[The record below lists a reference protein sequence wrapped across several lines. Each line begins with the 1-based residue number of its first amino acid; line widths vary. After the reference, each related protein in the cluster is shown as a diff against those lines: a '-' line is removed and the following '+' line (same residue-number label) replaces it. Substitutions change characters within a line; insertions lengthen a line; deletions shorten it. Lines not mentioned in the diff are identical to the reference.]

1 MAATRAVAGSCWA
14 LLCPSCRSRAV
25 GRAGSTQQ
33 GCRLP
38 VLSVVR
44 PSLTPSRQIAIREDW
59 LAQRVE
65 EILLPDL
72 PIVDPHHHL
81 WDREAERYLLDDLLR
96 DTGGGHV
103 IRATVFVQCGA
114 MYRPDGPEA
123 LRPLGE
129 TEFVNGIGA
138 AAASGRYGPTRACA
152 GIVGFADLTLGDR
165 VAPVLEAQLA
175 AAGARFRGVRNRT
188 AWHPSPEVRS
198 NLLGPPPGP
207 LEDPRFIEAARQLAA
222 RGLVLD
228 VWAYQTQLSRVAAI
242 ARAVPGL
249 TVVVNHCGG
258 PLGAGPFAG
267 RHAEGFEAWRR
278 EVLALAALP
287 NTVMKLGGLAMEVA
301 GHDFHLR
308 DLPPSS
314 AELEQAW
321 RPVIHTLI
329 EAFGATRCM
338 FESNFPVD
346 KGMCG
351 YAVLWNAFK
360 RLSAG
365 AGEAERTAL
374 FAGTATR
381 VYRLHEAPGCAALRA
396 YASASKP

>member
-1 MAATRAVAGSCWA
+1 
-14 LLCPSCRSRAV
+14 
-25 GRAGSTQQ
+25 
-33 GCRLP
+33 
-38 VLSVVR
+38 VR
-44 PSLTPSRQIAIREDW
+44 PTARAAFTASRQIAIREDW

-65 EILLPDL
+65 DILLPDL

-81 WDREAERYLLDDLLR
+81 WDREGERYLLDDLLA
-96 DTGGGHV
+96 DAGSGHD

-114 MYRPDGPEA
+114 MYRPDGPEE
-123 LRPLGE
+123 LRTLGE
-129 TEFVNGIGA
+129 TEFVNGIA
-138 AAASGRYGPTRACA
+138 AMAASGWYGPTRACA

-165 VAPVLEAQLA
+165 VAQVLDAQMA

-198 NLLGPPPGP
+198 NLITPPPGP
-207 LEDPRFIEAARQLAA
+207 LAHPGFIEGARQLAA

-228 VWAYQTQLSRVAAI
+228 IWAYQTQLPEVAAI
-242 ARAVPGL
+242 ARAVPEL

-258 PLGAGPFAG
+258 PLGVGSYAG
-267 RHAEGFEAWRR
+267 RRAEGVAAWQR

-308 DLPPSS
+308 DQPPAS

-329 EAFGATRCM
+329 EAFGAERCM

-360 RLSAG
+360 RLANG
-365 AGEAERTAL
+365 ASEDEREAL
-374 FAGTATR
+374 FSGTATR
-381 VYRLHEAPGCAALRA
+381 IYRLAAAPGCAALTTRR
-396 YASASKP
+396 

>member
-1 MAATRAVAGSCWA
+1 MSA
-14 LLCPSCRSRAV
+14 LPHPA
-25 GRAGSTQQ
+25 
-33 GCRLP
+33 
-38 VLSVVR
+38 
-44 PSLTPSRQIAIREDW
+44 LTPSRQIAVREDW

-65 EILLPDL
+65 EILLPGL

-96 DTGGGHV
+96 DTASGHD

-165 VAPVLEAQLA
+165 VAPVLDAHMA

-207 LEDPRFIEAARQLAA
+207 LEDPRFIDGARQLAA

-228 VWAYQTQLSRVAAI
+228 VWAYQSQLPRVAAI
-242 ARAVPGL
+242 ARAVPDL

-258 PLGAGPFAG
+258 QLGIGPYAG
-267 RHAEGFEAWRR
+267 RHAEGFAAWQR

-308 DLPPSS
+308 DMPPSS
-314 AELEQAW
+314 AELEQVW
-321 RPVIHTLI
+321 RPVIQTLI
-329 EAFGATRCM
+329 EAFGAGRCM

-360 RLSAG
+360 RLAASAG
-365 AGEAERTAL
+365 KEERAAL

-381 VYRLHEAPGCAALRA
+381 VYRLHEAPGCTALRA
-396 YASASKP
+396 YAVSSKP